1 MFKKILLLVLVALSL
16 AGCVDETSVSS
27 YSYRPPTS
35 IITPINYISIT
46 KSNFFQYFSI
56 SAATPDNSD
65 CIYAG
70 CKMPANYSFSVSK
83 KSNFKFE
90 SSVLFFYSGKAKVT
104 FFNANGGLTDTSGS
118 FNGSLSMTG
127 TSLSFSENFTINAFC
142 TTCKSNT
149 VRVSNLSWDIS
160 TISGRIYY

>member
-1 MFKKILLLVLVALSL
+1 VA
-16 AGCVDETSVSS
+16 
-27 YSYRPPTS
+27 
-35 IITPINYISIT
+35 PINYISIT
-46 KSNFFQYFSI
+46 KSNISQYFSI

-90 SSVLFFYSGKAKVT
+90 STVLFFYSGTAKVT
-104 FFNANGGLTDTSGS
+104 FFNANGGLTDTRGS

-127 TSLSFSENFTINAFC
+127 TSLNFSENFTINAFC
-142 TTCKSNT
+142 TTCRSNT